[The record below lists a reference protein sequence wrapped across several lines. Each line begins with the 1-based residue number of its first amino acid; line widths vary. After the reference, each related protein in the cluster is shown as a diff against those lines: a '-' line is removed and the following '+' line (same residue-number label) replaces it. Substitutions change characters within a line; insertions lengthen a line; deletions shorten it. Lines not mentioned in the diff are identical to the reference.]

1 MTTSLDDLMK
11 VMVDAEKEASAGG
24 GFKTIAMVEMKLG
37 YQVFSSPPTFYPY
50 VLHDEKS
57 RQLAAVEAKV
67 FAEANGIKFNERNN
81 HGVATIIAGG
91 DNRLTHPAS
100 GTRIEFEIV
109 NFVAAWQGDS
119 CKLTDEELAARG
131 SAKMPYTAVMD
142 GIKAAN
148 AVSLFDAPQWC
159 MLRQEVD
166 GFQKA
171 KGRKQQDKHDDTK
184 SYDWRVYVIEKVYA
198 NKAEAEA
205 EAEQLQSGGSGSVAA
220 ADSNSD
226 GLSELA
232 VENKWTKESLFEVA
246 DTLNNQLSE
255 ALKGNG
261 INGEKLTGM
270 SPKKA
275 QEYVAKSWSITVE
288 DLALIVPF

>member
-1 MTTSLDDLMK
+1 
-11 VMVDAEKEASAGG
+11 
-24 GFKTIAMVEMKLG
+24 MVEMKLG
-37 YQVFSSPPTFYPY
+37 FQVFSSPPTFYPY

-57 RQLAAVEAKV
+57 RQLAAAEAKV
-67 FAEANGIKFNERNN
+67 FAEANGIKFSERSN

-100 GTRIEFEIV
+100 GTRIEFEIT

-119 CKLTDEELAARG
+119 CKLSDEELAARG

-148 AVSLFDAPQWC
+148 AATLFDAPQWC

-184 SYDWRVYVIEKVYA
+184 SYDWRVYVVEKVYA

-205 EAEQLQSGGSGSVAA
+205 EAEQLQSDGSVAA
-220 ADSNSD
+220 AAADNN

-232 VENKWTKESLFEVA
+232 TKNGWTRNSLFEVA
-246 DTLNNQLSE
+246 DTILNQLDN
-255 ALKGNG
+255 AIKNQGV
-261 INGEKLTGM
+261 NGEKLTGM
-270 SPKKA
+270 NPVKA
-275 QEYVAKSWSITVE
+275 RQYIADNYSISVD
-288 DLALIVPF
+288 DLALLIPF